1 MCCFLH
7 LIPLS
12 RLLPMPQPPP
22 LSICC
27 LAYALASGGTS
38 LRMLHTVSQG
48 TACGTEPQQLPEV
61 SNNQATLGQFPSFPV
76 SLPHHLHT
84 ASWEHLPKQQF
95 AFNGLPCGLLLKEHN
110 LRHSHIKHLLEEEG
124 KRKDNITGKSQY
136 KTKHTACWVFRYN
149 LGIMESWIRKYKP
162 VTGSYTAREP

>member
-1 MCCFLH
+1 
-7 LIPLS
+7 
-12 RLLPMPQPPP
+12 MPQPPP